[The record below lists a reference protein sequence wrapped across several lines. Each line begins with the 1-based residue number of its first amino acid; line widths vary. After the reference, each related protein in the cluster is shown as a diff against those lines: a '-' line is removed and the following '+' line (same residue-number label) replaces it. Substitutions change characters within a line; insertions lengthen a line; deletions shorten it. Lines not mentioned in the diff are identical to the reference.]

1 MNFKIRRKFIIVVI
15 ISAFV
20 LVIPLLLL
28 SFHAPVRM
36 LALSATKGV
45 YEVQRRYVLE
55 RYLIEPNFAIIA
67 GMLNDQID
75 TIKSLGSSKP
85 RLSAEFIETVGLVM
99 ANVRFQDEY
108 AELKP
113 VLARLAALEPKSYLP
128 QYWHAQAA
136 LELGD
141 PNASKLIEAAILL
154 MPADDRAYRLAYR
167 LAVGQSDEQRIS
179 QICNR
184 WRNAHFGGLKFPKH
198 YAKRSGATQRRMTVQ
213 GITSNGHLV
222 IASNLGINS
231 GSQRRYAF
239 RFDEKVLDH
248 EFVLRLAV
256 FPGTRLT
263 LHKVE
268 LLYPEG
274 WKTVPEGSIQ
284 IMPSHGFFDRTGGLI
299 LSHRGEQTVHFV
311 STHEASGGSVTENS
325 VGGIALEATFTKLE
339 LGLDP
344 NCKA

>member
-1 MNFKIRRKFIIVVI
+1 MT
-15 ISAFV
+15 
-20 LVIPLLLL
+20 L
-28 SFHAPVRM
+28 SEQQ
-36 LALSATKGV
+36 KK
-45 YEVQRRYVLE
+45 EILE
-55 RYLIEPNFAIIA
+55 
-67 GMLNDQID
+67 Q
-75 TIKSLGSSKP
+75 
-85 RLSAEFIETVGLVM
+85 
-99 ANVRFQDEY
+99 Q
-108 AELKP
+108 
-113 VLARLAALEPKSYLP
+113 
-128 QYWHAQAA
+128 AQANTTKRVTSPELEKILYEA
-136 LELGD
+136 L
-141 PNASKLIEAAILL
+141 P
-154 MPADDRAYRLAYR
+154 
-167 LAVGQSDEQRIS
+167 
-179 QICNR
+179 
-184 WRNAHFGGLKFPKH
+184 
-198 YAKRSGATQRRMTVQ
+198 
-213 GITSNGHLV
+213 
-222 IASNLGINS
+222 
-231 GSQRRYAF
+231 
-239 RFDEKVLDH
+239 VLDH